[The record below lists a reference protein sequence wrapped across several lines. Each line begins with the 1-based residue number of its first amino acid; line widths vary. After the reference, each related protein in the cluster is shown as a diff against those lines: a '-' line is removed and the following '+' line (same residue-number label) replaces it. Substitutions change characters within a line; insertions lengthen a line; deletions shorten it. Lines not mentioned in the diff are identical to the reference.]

1 MNSVWKNPYLRSVN
15 NVRIADNEK
24 DYCYIIAVDN
34 VKIVDFVRNVDHA
47 KTVHYARTDENS
59 KNFRTYDNSGLLI
72 SELLKITELL
82 MV

>member
-1 MNSVWKNPYLRSVN
+1 MKWSVN
-15 NVRIADNEK
+15 NVRTVDNEK
-24 DYCYIIAVDN
+24 DSCYIITVDN

-72 SELLKITELL
+72 SELSKITELL

>member
-1 MNSVWKNPYLRSVN
+1 MSEQLITKKN
-15 NVRIADNEK
+15 D
-24 DYCYIIAVDN
+24 CYIIAVDN
-34 VKIVDFVRNVDHA
+34 VKIVDFVRNDDHA

-72 SELLKITELL
+72 SELSKITELL